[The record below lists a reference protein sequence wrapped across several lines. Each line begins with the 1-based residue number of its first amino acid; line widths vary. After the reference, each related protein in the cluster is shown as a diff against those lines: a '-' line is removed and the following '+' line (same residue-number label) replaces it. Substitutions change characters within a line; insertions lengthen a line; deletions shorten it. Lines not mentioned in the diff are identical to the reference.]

1 MNLAVDYYQ
10 PNDRII
16 KNKLKAYSLNSH
28 LHVIDHAWLLHAP
41 DLSVTAQWFTPQFW
55 REQNKIIGESR
66 GRNVTWF
73 VENQNES
80 MVLRHYYRGGL
91 IGKLVNDQ
99 YWFNGIKNTR
109 AYKEYELLIEL
120 EKRQLPACRVVAA
133 HINKSGLTYRADLL
147 MKMVDGGQDLVALL
161 TKQKLADTLWQEI
174 GKTIAIF
181 HKQHV
186 YHADLNA
193 HNILINADNK
203 AWLIDFDRGEIKE
216 NQGQWC
222 QDNLNR
228 LLRSFNK
235 ELAKLPV
242 FNFTLDNWETL
253 VTAYQQALID

>member
-1 MNLAVDYYQ
+1 M
-10 PNDRII
+10 
-16 KNKLKAYSLNSH
+16 NSH
-28 LHVIDHAWLLHAP
+28 LHKTDTHWLLHTP
-41 DLSVTAQWFTPQFW
+41 ELVVSTQWFEPEFW
-55 REQNKIIGESR
+55 REQDKILGESR

-73 VENQNES
+73 VGEKEEP

-120 EKRQLPACRVVAA
+120 EKRELPACRVIAA
-133 HINKSGLTYRADLL
+133 QVKKFGLIYRADLL
-147 MKMVDGGQDLVALL
+147 MKMIDGGQDLVARL
-161 TKQKLADTLWQEI
+161 TKQELDDAVWREI

-181 HKQHV
+181 HSQHV

-193 HNILINADNK
+193 HNILINKENK
-203 AWLIDFDRGEIKE
+203 AWLIDFDRGEIKA

-222 QDNLNR
+222 QDNLDR

-235 ELAKLPV
+235 ELAQLPV
-242 FNFTLDNWETL
+242 FHFTLDNWQTL
-253 VTAYQQALID
+253 LTAYKSQLNT